1 MRIAVLGAGAMG
13 MLIGG
18 TLSTANDVILIDVNR
33 QVVDKIQKDGVVIHE
48 KDGSFHVV
56 YPKAVVD
63 TTGLDPVDL
72 MIVFVKAMF
81 SNTALTTNRHLIG
94 PNTYLM
100 TLQNGSGHEETLL
113 NFVDREHVIIGTT
126 QHNSSVY
133 ALGEINHGGAGHTYI
148 GDLTGD
154 AIRLQEIADAF
165 NASGLDASVD
175 NNVRKLIWSKL
186 FTNVSASALT
196 GVLQC
201 PLGFIAENKHAAYL
215 CRRLV
220 TEAAA
225 VANQEGMGFDAE
237 EELQKVLEVCRNA
250 PNGYTS
256 IYADL
261 HDGRRSEVDTISGS
275 IVKAG
280 GRNGVP
286 TPSHEFMV
294 EMVHAMEDFKGD
306 AKQ

>member
-113 NFVDREHVIIGTT
+113 NFVDR
-126 QHNSSVY
+126 
-133 ALGEINHGGAGHTYI
+133 
-148 GDLTGD
+148 
-154 AIRLQEIADAF
+154 
-165 NASGLDASVD
+165 
-175 NNVRKLIWSKL
+175 
-186 FTNVSASALT
+186 
-196 GVLQC
+196 
-201 PLGFIAENKHAAYL
+201 
-215 CRRLV
+215 
-220 TEAAA
+220 
-225 VANQEGMGFDAE
+225 
-237 EELQKVLEVCRNA
+237 
-250 PNGYTS
+250 
-256 IYADL
+256 
-261 HDGRRSEVDTISGS
+261 
-275 IVKAG
+275 
-280 GRNGVP
+280 
-286 TPSHEFMV
+286 
-294 EMVHAMEDFKGD
+294 
-306 AKQ
+306 

>member
-1 MRIAVLGAGAMG
+1 M
-13 MLIGG
+13 
-18 TLSTANDVILIDVNR
+18 
-33 QVVDKIQKDGVVIHE
+33 
-48 KDGSFHVV
+48 
-56 YPKAVVD
+56 
-63 TTGLDPVDL
+63 
-72 MIVFVKAMF
+72 
-81 SNTALTTNRHLIG
+81 
-94 PNTYLM
+94 
-100 TLQNGSGHEETLL
+100 
-113 NFVDREHVIIGTT
+113 
-126 QHNSSVY
+126 
-133 ALGEINHGGAGHTYI
+133 GEINHGGAGHTYI